1 MKKIS
6 LVVPVYN
13 EEEVILQFLR
23 ETKAVLQKLRVPYE
37 YVFVDDGSADRTVEI
52 LKAQAQKDR
61 RIKLVVFSYN
71 QGKAHAVSAAITH
84 ASGEYLIYMDPDL
97 QDSPADIPRMLKEI
111 EKGYDLVWGIRKEKR
126 DSFLNRQT
134 SKLFW
139 LLLGKFTGLKIPKG
153 IAVFRVFNRE
163 FANEFLKY
171 RESNRFIEGIF
182 LSISKKST
190 TLQVGQ
196 RDRFAGKTKFNF
208 RKKIQLACDAVFDF
222 SEVPLTFAV
231 RLGMGIVGL
240 GTLGLLGL
248 VVAKLFFVEFQAG
261 WPSLFVAIIT
271 AFGLQLFF
279 LGIASIYIGRIYR
292 ETKRRPLFSVKETV
306 NFA

>member
-71 QGKAHAVSAAITH
+71 QGKAHAVSAAIAH
-84 ASGEYLIYMDPDL
+84 AKGEYLIYMDPDL
-97 QDSPADIPRMLKEI
+97 QDSPADIPRMLTEI

-196 RDRFAGKTKFNF
+196 RDRFAGKTKLN
-208 RKKIQLACDAVFDF
+208 L
-222 SEVPLTFAV
+222 S
-231 RLGMGIVGL
+231 
-240 GTLGLLGL
+240 
-248 VVAKLFFVEFQAG
+248 
-261 WPSLFVAIIT
+261 
-271 AFGLQLFF
+271 
-279 LGIASIYIGRIYR
+279 
-292 ETKRRPLFSVKETV
+292 
-306 NFA
+306 